1 MDGVRNL
8 GGVFGPMQVT
18 ERNGGRGRGGE
29 AFREALE
36 HEAGDASGEPRR
48 RAGEDRQTPLR
59 TGLQSRPE
67 NCRKDGQNGA
77 HIDVF
82 A

>member
-8 GGVFGPMQVT
+8 GGVLGPMQVT

-36 HEAGDASGEPRR
+36 HESGESGDRARR
-48 RAGEDRQTPLR
+48 EAEAGPKTPMR

-67 NCRKDGQNGA
+67 NCRKDGQHGA